1 MEYIIILQS
10 LIIVIS
16 VFIIHILTKKIQ
28 ILQKQCFNLLE
39 QDKGFQIFIEN
50 SIKQNSDDIVCIK
63 AINSK
68 YHIGVLNS
76 KLLFDKFKIDK

>member
-16 VFIIHILTKKIQ
+16 VFIIHTLIKKIQ
-28 ILQKQCFNLLE
+28 ILQRQYINLLE
-39 QDKGFQIFIEN
+39 QDKEFQSFIKN
-50 SIKQNSDDIVCIK
+50 STKQNSDDVVCIK

-76 KLLFDKFKIDK
+76 KILFDKFKMDK